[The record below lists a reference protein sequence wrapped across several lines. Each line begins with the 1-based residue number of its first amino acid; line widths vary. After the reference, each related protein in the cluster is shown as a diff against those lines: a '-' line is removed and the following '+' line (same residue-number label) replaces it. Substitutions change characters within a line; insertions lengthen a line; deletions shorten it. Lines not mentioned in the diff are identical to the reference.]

1 MTTKNKSSENDF
13 NATSHKNDVSGS
25 AVVVFSGVRQSG
37 NDIVYGIFKTKKEA
51 STYLKKIGCKYNKGQ
66 NTYRIENR
74 YYRLETHI
82 VGGLLGH

>member
-1 MTTKNKSSENDF
+1 MQTVATTTSSPNST
-13 NATSHKNDVSGS
+13 NALVSGS
-25 AVVVFSGVRQSG
+25 AIVVFSGVIQSG

-51 STYLKKIGCKYNKGQ
+51 STYLKKIGCKYNKKQ
-66 NTYRIENR
+66 NTYHLENR

>member
-1 MTTKNKSSENDF
+1 MDTKNKTSKNDF

-51 STYLKKIGCKYNKGQ
+51 STYLKKIGCIC
-66 NTYRIENR
+66 RF
-74 YYRLETHI
+74 
-82 VGGLLGH
+82 

>member
-1 MTTKNKSSENDF
+1 MDTKKETSKENF
-13 NATSHKNDVSGS
+13 NATSHKTDVSGS